1 MRKTL
6 CVMVVFI
13 AAASA
18 IAFAMF
24 ARQEHMETG
33 GVSAAAARAQAQCPV
48 PGGPFVN
55 GDQFPDGG
63 NTNCYYWI
71 DVAAADRDAV
81 VKFCG
86 DGPSNL
92 PDPEFIAHVGETNRV
107 QLLIGNRYEA
117 FSVAAVRPVGASST
131 DIVLDGVG
139 TTSPDDPS
147 RRFSV
152 CWPVTI
158 HLVSRSA
165 RHGGLVRRELKTES
179 GTFSGQTE

>member
-6 CVMVVFI
+6 CVMVAFI

-18 IAFAMF
+18 IALAMF

-63 NTNCYYWI
+63 NTNHYYWI

-86 DGPSNL
+86 DGPSHL
-92 PDPEFIAHVGETNRV
+92 PDPMFISHVGETNRV
-107 QLLIGNRYEA
+107 LLLIGKRYEA

-131 DIVLDGVG
+131 YIVLDGVG
-139 TTSPDDPS
+139 TTSPEDPS

-158 HLVSRSA
+158 HSVSRPA